1 MRVTKNI
8 LLTDSNNKVATLEEL
23 LIYLLWFGYS
33 NFFHIRVWQAL
44 VPFLLLTYIM
54 IACIIRKLWEQLSTY
69 PSNDPTTVNWWQL
82 MVNVRVGEGRC
93 AFSHILTFIHMWLPI
108 QNFGCKKKNLS
119 FFSTNVPSLNKLIR
133 YFTNCLEIWSED
145 SLDIKL

>member
-1 MRVTKNI
+1 MRVAKNN
-8 LLTDSNNKVATLEEL
+8 LLTDSHNIVATLEEL

-44 VPFLLLTYIM
+44 VLFLLLTYIV
-54 IACIIRKLWEQLSTY
+54 IACIIRKLCEQLSTY

-93 AFSHILTFIHMWLPI
+93 AFFHILTFILMWLPI
-108 QNFGCKKKNLS
+108 QNFGCKKKTA
-119 FFSTNVPSLNKLIR
+119 FFFPQT
-133 YFTNCLEIWSED
+133 CLLWIN
-145 SLDIKL
+145 